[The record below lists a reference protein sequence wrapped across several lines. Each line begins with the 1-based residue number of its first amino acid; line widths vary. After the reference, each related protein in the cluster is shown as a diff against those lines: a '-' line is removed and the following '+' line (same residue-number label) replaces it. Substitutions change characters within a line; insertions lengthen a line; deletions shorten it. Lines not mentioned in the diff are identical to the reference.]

1 MGMPITVEIADEN
14 ATKEAIDKIFDY
26 FKYIDE
32 KFSPFKETSEVTKI
46 NKGEIKENKYSSDM
60 KAVFELSEKT
70 RKETNGYFDI
80 TDNNGKYN
88 PSGLV
93 KGWAIYNAS
102 GLLENMGYENFYVE
116 AGGDIQVKGKN
127 ADKLAWKIGIRNPFK
142 REEIVKIVYLDK
154 NEGIATSGTYIR
166 GQHVYNP
173 KKRGQE
179 LNEIV
184 SISVIAS
191 NIYEADRF
199 ATAAFAMQ
207 RKGINFI
214 EKLDGFEA
222 YMIGK
227 DGMAVMTSGFDP
239 YTKPNA

>member
-14 ATKEAIDKIFDY
+14 ATKESIDKIFDY

-32 KFSPFKETSEVTKI
+32 KFSPFKKTSEVTKI
-46 NKGEIKENKYSSDM
+46 NKGEIRENEYSSDM

-80 TDNNGKYN
+80 TDNNGKFN

-102 GLLENMGYENFYVE
+102 ELLENMGYENFYVD
-116 AGGDIQVKGKN
+116 AGGDIQVKGKTEE
-127 ADKLAWKIGIRNPFK
+127 KSRWKIGIKNPFK
-142 REEIVKIVYLDK
+142 QEEIVKIVYLGK

-173 KKRGQE
+173 KRRGQE

-207 RKGINFI
+207 REGINFI

-222 YMIGK
+222 YMIDKNGI
-227 DGMAVMTSGFDP
+227 ATMTSRFKK
-239 YTKPNA
+239 YTQ